1 MLPFKGIMMESS
13 KQAPATI
20 DDYIAA
26 YPEAIQKYLMA
37 MRQTIKQ
44 AAPDA
49 EELINY
55 GVPTF
60 RLKKKNLVS
69 FGAAKAHIGF
79 YPLPE
84 AIEAFKEQLAAYKG
98 AKGSVQFPYDQP
110 LPLDLIAEI
119 VKYRVERVMAKK

>member
-1 MLPFKGIMMESS
+1 MEEA

-20 DDYIAA
+20 EAYIAA
-26 YPEAIQKYLMA
+26 YPETVQQYLKQMHE
-37 MRQTIKQ
+37 TIKR

-49 EELINY
+49 EQLINY

-79 YPLPE
+79 YPTPE
-84 AIEAFKEQLAAYKG
+84 AIEAFKVQLSAYKG

-110 LPLDLIAEI
+110 LPLDLVSEI
-119 VKYRVERVMAKK
+119 VKHRVETVSAKKAGKK

>member
-1 MLPFKGIMMESS
+1 METE

-20 DDYIAA
+20 EAYIAA
-26 YPEAIQKYLMA
+26 YPEAVQQYLKQMHE
-37 MRQTIKQ
+37 TIKQ

-49 EELINY
+49 EQLINY

-79 YPLPE
+79 YPTPA
-84 AIEAFKEQLAAYKG
+84 AIEAFKAPLSAYKG
-98 AKGSVQFPYDQP
+98 AKGSVQFPFDQP
-110 LPLDLIAEI
+110 LPLDLVAQI
-119 VKYRVERVMAKK
+119 VKFRVEQVTGSSKK